1 MYFDIKFACL
11 SKYNIE
17 HANSFDSGV
26 FYLFLIFFPFYCSF
40 LLNKDMERRFYPW
53 TYLFTVRYTGASLSY
68 LSLLCSS
75 SEEQGR
81 RRLPQLAPPPAP
93 AGLASTGRR
102 RRRHRHRPTPPP
114 APGRC
119 RLPRLH
125 DRTAS
130 PPPAAA
136 TCTGVRSALQEA
148 QGSLSPLHR
157 LPDVARL
164 PVFCA

>member
-1 MYFDIKFACL
+1 MFARTFLRPPPSAASPTREISILDIEYARLTYFDIKFACL

-40 LLNKDMERRFYPW
+40 LLNKDMKRRFYPW
-53 TYLFTVRYTGASLSY
+53 TYPFTVRYTGASLSY

-93 AGLASTGRR
+93 AGLASTG
-102 RRRHRHRPTPPP
+102 
-114 APGRC
+114 
-119 RLPRLH
+119 
-125 DRTAS
+125 
-130 PPPAAA
+130 
-136 TCTGVRSALQEA
+136 TGVRSALQEA